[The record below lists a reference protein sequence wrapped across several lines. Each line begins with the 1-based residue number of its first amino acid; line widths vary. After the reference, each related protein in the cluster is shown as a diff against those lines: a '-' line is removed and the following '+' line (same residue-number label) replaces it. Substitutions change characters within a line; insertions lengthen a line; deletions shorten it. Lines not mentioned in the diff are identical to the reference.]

1 MMPQGMRTADYL
13 SKYPDSL
20 VAGVLSDN
28 PDFQKEPYILT
39 DSFYTDDVALV
50 GRNGQEYDV
59 DADDVSYRLAIP
71 ASYVGLE
78 HYIQMNAPQFEI
90 CEEKNLEDCLAMVL
104 D

>member
-1 MMPQGMRTADYL
+1 M
-13 SKYPDSL
+13 
-20 VAGVLSDN
+20 
-28 PDFQKEPYILT
+28 T
-39 DSFYTDDVALV
+39 DSFYTDDVALD
-50 GRNGQEYDV
+50 RKKRTEYDV

-104 D
+104 DGKSRFCGAECQRG

>member
-1 MMPQGMRTADYL
+1 M
-13 SKYPDSL
+13 
-20 VAGVLSDN
+20 
-28 PDFQKEPYILT
+28 I
-39 DSFYTDDVALV
+39 
-50 GRNGQEYDV
+50 V

-104 D
+104 DGKS